1 MRDLS
6 VYYCR
11 SCGYYAYYQLPRH
24 AVCPK
29 CETAM
34 QLMDI
39 RYQDFMDLDYE
50 ERDRLICQ
58 EIIRS
63 SSTLVQRICA
73 PSKLYNQ
80 RELTARLTKEVLRLE
95 AENKKLEER
104 WNGCT
109 RPSGTSCAKPKN
121 WSGSWNSCGVRTP
134 ENSVQN
140 SSRGRR
146 APASAPAVSL
156 RTAFGQP
163 FHTRSSGLSEI

>member
-1 MRDLS
+1 
-6 VYYCR
+6 
-11 SCGYYAYYQLPRH
+11 
-24 AVCPK
+24 
-29 CETAM
+29 M

-95 AENKKLEER
+95 AENKKLEETVEWMHQTIWDQLR
-104 WNGCT
+104 KT
-109 RPSGTSCAKPKN
+109 KELERELEQLRGTDA
-121 WSGSWNSCGVRTP
+121 R
-134 ENSVQN
+134 E
-140 SSRGRR
+140 
-146 APASAPAVSL
+146 
-156 RTAFGQP
+156 
-163 FHTRSSGLSEI
+163 

>member
-39 RYQDFMDLDYE
+39 RHQDFMDLDYE

-95 AENKKLEER
+95 AENKKLEETVEWMHQTIWEQLR
-104 WNGCT
+104 KT
-109 RPSGTSCAKPKN
+109 KELERELEQLRGTD
-121 WSGSWNSCGVRTP
+121 VR
-134 ENSVQN
+134 E
-140 SSRGRR
+140 
-146 APASAPAVSL
+146 
-156 RTAFGQP
+156 
-163 FHTRSSGLSEI
+163 

>member
-50 ERDRLICQ
+50 ERDRLSCQ

-95 AENKKLEER
+95 AENKKLEETVEWMHQTIWDQLR
-104 WNGCT
+104 KT
-109 RPSGTSCAKPKN
+109 KELERELEQLRGTDA
-121 WSGSWNSCGVRTP
+121 R
-134 ENSVQN
+134 E
-140 SSRGRR
+140 
-146 APASAPAVSL
+146 
-156 RTAFGQP
+156 
-163 FHTRSSGLSEI
+163 

>member
-50 ERDRLICQ
+50 ERDRLIYQ

-95 AENKKLEER
+95 AENKKLEETVEWMHQTIWEQLR
-104 WNGCT
+104 KT
-109 RPSGTSCAKPKN
+109 KELERELEQLRGTD
-121 WSGSWNSCGVRTP
+121 VR
-134 ENSVQN
+134 E
-140 SSRGRR
+140 
-146 APASAPAVSL
+146 
-156 RTAFGQP
+156 
-163 FHTRSSGLSEI
+163 

>member
-1 MRDLS
+1 MLS
-6 VYYCR
+6 ALFLFLQTYLHRCIMLNKGPYYCR

-95 AENKKLEER
+95 AENKKLEETVEWMHQTIWEQLR
-104 WNGCT
+104 KT
-109 RPSGTSCAKPKN
+109 KELERELEQLRGTDA
-121 WSGSWNSCGVRTP
+121 R
-134 ENSVQN
+134 E
-140 SSRGRR
+140 
-146 APASAPAVSL
+146 
-156 RTAFGQP
+156 
-163 FHTRSSGLSEI
+163 